1 MILRVPDYY
10 EEFHCIADRC
20 ADSCCIGWEIDIDQ
34 DTYEFYRGVG
44 GEMGQ
49 RLALHMYDTEDDEH
63 SFRLAEHGRCPFL
76 NASNLCDICIQ
87 LGEEALSEVCTEYPR
102 FSLYCENV
110 LQKCLSLS
118 CEEVGRILFSRTEP
132 VKIVDYEMSMDP
144 YEDEAAEPDEDGI
157 AEPDEVGTEASD
169 EDESF
174 PGRELAHAQDGV
186 IAILQQRSMPIAWR
200 IRQALAYAGKVQNWL
215 CEERGS
221 ACPKWDDSYEYEV
234 SPAIEKMLQDSY
246 GQYEFRFEVFDQ
258 MEVLGEEWSRQ
269 KVLLQN
275 TYTNQNYE
283 TMVQQYRDSGDY
295 RENDYEQLMVYFVF
309 RYAMNSCWD
318 YNFYSKIVMATEFT
332 LMLRDMDA
340 LRFFENGGH
349 FALSDRIDLARIF
362 SKEVEHS
369 QENVALAEEEFSFS
383 LP

>member
-20 ADSCCIGWEIDIDQ
+20 TDSCCIGWEIDIDQ

-76 NASNLCDICIQ
+76 NASNLCDICIH

-118 CEEVGRILFSRTEP
+118 CEEVGRILFSRTDP

-144 YEDEAAEPDEDGI
+144 YEDEAAE
-157 AEPDEVGTEASD
+157 S
-169 EDESF
+169 
-174 PGRELAHAQDGV
+174 ELAHAQDGV
-186 IAILQQRSMPIAWR
+186 ITILQRRSMPILRR

-215 CEERGS
+215 CEESGD
-221 ACPKWDDSYEYEV
+221 ACPKWDDSCEYEV

-246 GQYEFRFEVFDQ
+246 EQYDFRFSVFDQ

-269 KVLLQN
+269 KALLQN

-283 TMVQQYRDSGDY
+283 TMVGQYRDSGDY